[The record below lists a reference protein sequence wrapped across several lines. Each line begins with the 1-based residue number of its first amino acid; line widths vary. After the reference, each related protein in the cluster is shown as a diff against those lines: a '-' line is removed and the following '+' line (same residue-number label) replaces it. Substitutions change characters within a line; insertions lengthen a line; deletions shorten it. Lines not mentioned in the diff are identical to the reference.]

1 MLTADEARQLDRL
14 AFGAWTA
21 APAASASGAR
31 VSRARGLGLEF
42 REFRRY
48 EPGDDPRAID
58 WTIHARL
65 RQLVVRVCRADA
77 HIRVHLLVDTSGSM
91 GTGTPGKLAAA
102 AKVAALLSYI
112 AVGRRDAVGV
122 ATFDHAIRQHIAP
135 AAGRPQLLRILDTLG
150 AAAPGGASAIN
161 RSLTDYGAAV
171 HGPGLVV
178 VISDFYQAG
187 GSFEGLR
194 FLLHRGLTPAI
205 VHVVAPEELDPDING
220 EVELVDIEDPDAPPV
235 VVDAQMVGAYRE
247 SVAEQSAQLG
257 EFCISHGLSFVRV
270 ESSYP
275 FARLL
280 RACLD
285 ASLLAGP
292 G

>member
-1 MLTADEARQLDRL
+1 MLSVEEARQLDRL
-14 AFGAWTA
+14 AFGASTA
-21 APAASASGAR
+21 SPAASASGAR
-31 VSRARGLGLEF
+31 VSRARGFGLEF

-65 RQLVVRVCRADA
+65 RQLVVRVHRADA
-77 HIRVHLLVDTSGSM
+77 HLRVHLLVDVSGSM
-91 GTGTPGKLAAA
+91 ATGAPDKLTGAR
-102 AKVAALLSYI
+102 KIAALLSYV

-122 ATFDHAIRQHIAP
+122 ATFDRTVKQYIAP
-135 AAGRPQLLRILDTLG
+135 AAGRPQLLRIFDALAT
-150 AAAPGGASAIN
+150 AAAGGQSAIN
-161 RSLTDYGAAV
+161 HALANYGAAV

-194 FLLHRGLTPAI
+194 YLLHRGLTPA
-205 VHVVAPEELDPDING
+205 VVQVVAPQELDPDVTG
-220 EVELVDIEDPDAPPV
+220 DVELVDIEDPLAPPV
-235 VVDAQMVGAYRE
+235 LVDPLIVAAYRE
-247 SVAEQSAQLG
+247 RMAELTAELG
-257 EFCISHGLSFVRV
+257 EFCISHGLSCVRV
-270 ESSYP
+270 ESSFP

-280 RACLD
+280 RACRD